1 MITFLDKDKMTH
13 AEIVILKSLDK
24 RYSFIGRS
32 TAENKLFIWEH
43 IEEPDCDCA
52 YARSSHEADLL
63 PFHGLFSYIEPGKI
77 YNLAFIEGNEY
88 KRFTGRVLS
97 GGSE

>member
-24 RYSFIGRS
+24 KYSFISRS
-32 TAENKLFIWEH
+32 VLTNDLFIWERM
-43 IEEPDCDCA
+43 ESPNYSERCVTST
-52 YARSSHEADLL
+52 SSDLL
-63 PFHGLFSYIEPGKI
+63 PYPGLFSYIEPGKI

-88 KRFTGRVLS
+88 KHFNRGGIS